1 MIILGK
7 CPNSDS
13 LQFFNPVNGTILSS
27 IDYKFQPNVTS
38 RTWFGYKYQ
47 AGMCIYRLDETTN
60 MHAPTFPL
68 DSTVLVHTHSPPH
81 VATIM
86 GTPSYTRLDI
96 YTVQFK
102 DNSIA
107 EYSIQDDILEAAPMS
122 SPLSNISL
130 LPDWVK
136 GGATATLFLSNMSKP
151 RHGHLYQ
158 NESNE
163 WILCTG
169 NNKDLTKGILLP
181 DLAAQYQTLLDTSQL
196 FCGHS
201 KFTKVYQARNQLHLC
216 DSVLRHVSEKRIGII
231 NCSHFIKT
239 EFQNV
244 T

>member
-1 MIILGK
+1 MITLEK
-7 CPNSDS
+7 CPNSDG
-13 LQFFNPVNGTILSS
+13 LQLFNPVNGTILSS
-27 IDYKFQPNVTS
+27 IDYKFQPNVM
-38 RTWFGYKYQ
+38 RGTWFGYKYQ
-47 AGMCIYRLDETTN
+47 AGMCIYCLDETTN
-60 MHAPTFPL
+60 MHTPTFPL

-81 VATIM
+81 VATII
-86 GTPSYTRLDI
+86 GTPSYTRPDI

-151 RHGHLYQ
+151 RHGRLYQ

-163 WILCTG
+163 WIFCTG

-181 DLAAQYQTLLDTSQL
+181 DLAAQYQTLLDSYLL
-196 FCGHS
+196 FRGHS
-201 KFTKVYQARNQLHLC
+201 KFTKVYQARYQLHLC
-216 DSVLRHVSEKRIGII
+216 DSVL
-231 NCSHFIKT
+231 
-239 EFQNV
+239 
-244 T
+244 

>member
-1 MIILGK
+1 MITLEK
-7 CPNSDS
+7 CPNSDG
-13 LQFFNPVNGTILSS
+13 LQLFNPVNGTILSS

-38 RTWFGYKYQ
+38 RTRFGYKYQ
-47 AGMCIYRLDETTN
+47 AGMCIYCLDETTN

-81 VATIM
+81 VATII
-86 GTPSYTRLDI
+86 GTPSYTRPDI

-151 RHGHLYQ
+151 RHGRLYQ

-181 DLAAQYQTLLDTSQL
+181 DLAAQYQTLLDSYLL
-196 FCGHS
+196 FRGHS
-201 KFTKVYQARNQLHLC
+201 KFTKVYQACYQ
-216 DSVLRHVSEKRIGII
+216 
-231 NCSHFIKT
+231 
-239 EFQNV
+239 
-244 T
+244 